1 MTAWPAGA
9 RSSIMAVEIVG
20 DIAQLLEPGDFDTVV
35 AAVPDYVPAVQQ
47 IKGAVAAG
55 KPLRVIVRDAA
66 CAAWLK
72 RFAASYSDMVVRY
85 STVTARDL
93 LAQRWQTEVPDR
105 VTDQDILA
113 SGFLEAEIVPRA
125 GQSYDEIVLEHYWG
139 EFFTFARF
147 PLQLAGELI
156 DSLEPARWQANRE
169 LPLVMQALAACKE
182 RWLSQVSRREK
193 KLIRAVF
200 ETPVELRNSLG
211 CYKLVQGYPP
221 QLAQAVLGEWYTP
234 FKNLEIDPT
243 PVNLD
248 NLDLGSA
255 VQEIQY
261 YLNGLLPKI
270 VSHADLEAVLDEMSG
285 FLPEEFDWV
294 VEQLQDRGDVLQPTP
309 QLLQHITARFRPI
322 QEQVE
327 TQLATLEAAI
337 PPAYPADPARNQTVE
352 DWLHWAVHEYLSY
365 RFWLEDNDR
374 WDETV
379 AGYAIRYAD
388 WFHENYVMHRYQH
401 QSRWVFNLLNQAGA
415 SLSAGRKALFILID
429 NFNFKHLR
437 TLLAQFSRRG
447 FRVVGE
453 VEPVWSPIPTAT
465 EVSKWCL
472 MAGEPDLSVVQGY
485 NYEDI
490 LDKDWRGHFESY
502 KVTYLPR
509 LGDLKKRRQFKEDLI
524 LLNYLPIDD
533 VLHKDERQIA
543 TTHTA
548 EIQGYIQTLVEVV
561 CQFAKRARVERELD
575 IYIAS
580 DHGST
585 KIPAHIRNVL
595 DDKFYRERAKDRH
608 HRYIT
613 VPEARATNP
622 TAYDQAHCYIVRADA
637 FGTREHYF
645 IARGY
650 DRFIETAESIYVH
663 GGLTPEETIVPFCKL
678 ARVEIEVL
686 QPTIRLPD
694 NVVRYSVKADL
705 VFVVGNPNEYD
716 ITNVELNV
724 LESDLPGVLVDRI
737 SAGIAAEVTVP
748 VRIKRRPGVPDLGTI
763 TVEGTFELQGQRFP
777 IKPASIPVEARSL
790 METKAEFDFEA

>member
-1 MTAWPAGA
+1 
-9 RSSIMAVEIVG
+9 MAVEIVG
-20 DIAQLLEPGDFDTVV
+20 DIAQLLEPADFDVVV

-47 IKGAVAAG
+47 IKRAVAVG
-55 KPLRVIVRDAA
+55 KPLKVMVRDAA
-66 CAAWLK
+66 CAVWLE

-93 LAQRWQTEVPDR
+93 LAKRWQTEIPDR
-105 VTDQDILA
+105 ITDQAILA
-113 SGFLEAEIVPRA
+113 SGFLEGDIVPRA

-139 EFFTFARF
+139 EFFTSVRF
-147 PLQLAGELI
+147 PLRLAGDLI
-156 DSLEPARWQANRE
+156 EGLEPARWQANQK
-169 LPLVMQALAACKE
+169 LPLVMQALAGCKE
-182 RWLSQVSRREK
+182 RWLSQAPRREK
-193 KLIRAVF
+193 KLVRGVF
-200 ETPVELRNSLG
+200 ETPDALRRHLG
-211 CYKLVQGYPP
+211 GYKLVRGYPP
-221 QLAQAVLGEWYTP
+221 QLGQAVLGEWCTP

-243 PVNLD
+243 PVSLD

-255 VQEIQY
+255 IQEIQY
-261 YLNGLLPKI
+261 YLNSLSPKI
-270 VSHADLEAVLDEMSG
+270 ASQADLEAVLDEMSG
-285 FLPEEFDWV
+285 CLPEEFDWV

-309 QLLQHITARFRPI
+309 QLLQHIAARFRPI

-327 TQLATLEAAI
+327 AQIAALEAAI
-337 PPAYPADPARNQTVE
+337 PPAYPADPAMNQTVE

-365 RFWLEDNDR
+365 RFWMEENDL
-374 WDETV
+374 WDEMV

-388 WFHENYVMHRYQH
+388 WFYANYVMHRYQH
-401 QSRWVFNLLNQAGA
+401 QNRWVYNLLNQAGA
-415 SLSAGRKALFILID
+415 SLSAGRKVIFVLID

-437 TLLAQFSRRG
+437 TLLAQFNRRG

-472 MAGEPDLSVVQGY
+472 VAGEPDLGDIQGH
-485 NYEDI
+485 NYQDI

-502 KVTYLPR
+502 RVTYLSK
-509 LGDLKKRRQFKEDLI
+509 LGDLKKRRRFNEDLI
-524 LLNYLPIDD
+524 LLNYLPIDT
-533 VLHKDERQIA
+533 VLHKDEGQIG

-548 EIQGYIQTLVEVV
+548 EIEGYIRPLVEVV
-561 CQFAKRARVERELD
+561 TQFAKRTRVEQELD

-595 DDKFYRERAKDRH
+595 DDKFYREQAEDRH

-613 VPEARATNP
+613 IPEGRATNP
-622 TAYDQAHCYIVRADA
+622 TAYDQAHCYIVRADD
-637 FGTREHYF
+637 FGTHEHYF

-650 DRFIETAESIYVH
+650 DRFIETEESIYVH

-724 LESDLPGVLVDRI
+724 LESDLPGVLVERI
-737 SAGIAAEVTVP
+737 PASIASEVTIS
-748 VRIKRRPGVPDLGTI
+748 VRIKRRPGVPDLEAI
-763 TVEGTFELQGQRFP
+763 TVEAAFDLQGQHFVIQP
-777 IKPASIPVEARSL
+777 VHIPVEARSL
-790 METKAEFDFEA
+790 ETKAEFDFGV